1 MDQLDT
7 LYSNRCILWSFL
19 IRKKK
24 LVEVEKHEKLPYHP
38 NCLRFDRAWEERHR
52 LYIQMELCLM
62 TLAEYADLY
71 GRLDEKVAIKFM
83 IDLTK
88 VSIDNPVCI
97 PYVSS
102 CIDCYI
108 RISYTT
114 ALRCIWI
121 LYLM

>member
-1 MDQLDT
+1 
-7 LYSNRCILWSFL
+7 
-19 IRKKK
+19 
-24 LVEVEKHEKLPYHP
+24 
-38 NCLRFDRAWEERHR
+38 
-52 LYIQMELCLM
+52 M

-83 IDLTK
+83 VDLTK

-108 RISYTT
+108 PIKGS
-114 ALRCIWI
+114 
-121 LYLM
+121 